1 MNGYLYPA
9 YTLAK
14 KMLKHDMNIK
24 KMKKVNI
31 NNLKEVRI

>member
-9 YTLAK
+9 YTLEK

-24 KMKKVNI
+24 KMKMVNI
-31 NNLKEVRI
+31 NNFKEVQI